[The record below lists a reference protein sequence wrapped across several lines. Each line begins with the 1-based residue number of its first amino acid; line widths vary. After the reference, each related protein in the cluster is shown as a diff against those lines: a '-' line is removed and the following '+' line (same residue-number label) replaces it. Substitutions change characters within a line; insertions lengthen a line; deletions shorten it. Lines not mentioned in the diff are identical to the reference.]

1 MMNDR
6 QHLQYLILDSTI
18 EAKSRQTLRG
28 IKENCSLRYRLLN
41 WDLYKEKEIML
52 RCQKNYL
59 PKESKCVHFSQL
71 VIGMVTLTD
80 NVLRSAV
87 LQ

>member
-18 EAKSRQTLRG
+18 EAESRQTLRG

-41 WDLYKEKEIML
+41 WDLYKEK
-52 RCQKNYL
+52 
-59 PKESKCVHFSQL
+59 
-71 VIGMVTLTD
+71 
-80 NVLRSAV
+80 
-87 LQ
+87 